1 MTVSEPGIALLTDF
15 GANSPYM
22 GQMQIA
28 LREHYLNR
36 FTPIIDLISDL
47 PPFRPDL
54 SAYMISALVR
64 HVADSWLFIC
74 VVDPGVGSQRR
85 ALVLKADG
93 QWFIGPDNGLLSRV
107 AKRASKTR
115 WWSIETPEESCATF
129 HARDVFAPIA
139 LQIMAEDIPAA
150 QPIDGQ
156 DIIGLDWEDDLSK
169 IIYCDHY
176 GNLMTG
182 MRAESLSSSHQFRL
196 GKHLLSSA
204 TTFSDVPAGT
214 PFWYRNS
221 LGLVEFAANM
231 TRADQLLGLSIGDDI
246 SDAEPHSSVTPR

>member
-15 GANSPYM
+15 GANSPYI

-28 LREHYLNR
+28 LRERYLNR

-54 SAYMISALVR
+54 SAYMVSALVR
-64 HVADSWLFIC
+64 HVANSWLFIC

-107 AKRASKTR
+107 AKQADEVC
-115 WWSIETPEESCATF
+115 WWSIETPDESCATF

-150 QPIDGQ
+150 TPIEGEDV
-156 DIIGLDWEDDLSK
+156 IGLDWDDDLAK

-182 MRAESLSSSHQFRL
+182 IRADSFSPSHQFRV
-196 GKHLLSSA
+196 GKHLLTNA
-204 TTFSDVPAGT
+204 TTFSEVPAGSL
-214 PFWYRNS
+214 FWYRNS
-221 LGLVEFAANM
+221 LGLVELAANM
-231 TRADQLLGLSIGDDI
+231 ARADQLLGLSVGDDV
-246 SDAEPHSSVTPR
+246 AYG